1 MAEEHASLLFT
12 ERARESSAMSRNYL
26 ALALL
31 SIGVASGTQVIA
43 GDSVAQNT
51 EGTTSDQRLATI
63 ECSQNAPPAEAK
75 RRKALAPIVEK
86 GLREGIAFAKVGDVS
101 LTLDAFVPEGDG
113 PFPACILVHG
123 GGFMRGDKQTYITPL
138 FEPLSKAG
146 FAWFTID
153 YRLAPKHRWPACAE
167 DVDAAIRWVK
177 AHAKDYKVDP
187 RRIALI
193 GESAGGHL
201 VSYAGVRAT
210 EATRLAAVVPIYA
223 PHDLEFQVRHSNQ
236 LGESM
241 TALLGL
247 TELNDAAYAKLRDVS
262 PSSYVHGGL
271 PPFLLLHGDKDAQ
284 VPFEQS
290 PRFQKQMR
298 AAGNTCDLI
307 VIPGGAHGMGQW
319 DERLPSWK
327 DQLVDWLKKTLK

>member
-1 MAEEHASLLFT
+1 
-12 ERARESSAMSRNYL
+12 MSRTFL

-31 SIGVASGTQVIA
+31 SIGVASGRGVMF
-43 GDSVAQNT
+43 GDPVPRNT
-51 EGTTSDQRLATI
+51 DETTSEQGVATS
-63 ECSQNAPPAEAK
+63 ETCSFSEPPAEPK

-86 GLREGIAFAKVGDVS
+86 GLREGIEFAKVGDVS

-123 GGFMRGDKQTYITPL
+123 GGFIRGDKQTYITPL

-153 YRLAPKHRWPACAE
+153 YRLSPKHRWPACAE

-187 RRIALI
+187 WRIALI

-223 PHDLEFQVRHSNQ
+223 PHDLEFQVRHRNE

-247 TELNDAAYAKLRDVS
+247 TELNDAAYAKLREVS

-298 AAGNTCDLI
+298 AEGNTCDLI
-307 VIPGGAHGMGQW
+307 TIPDGAHGMGQW
-319 DERLPSWK
+319 DERLPGWK